1 MQQPFLMKRDTV
13 SGPARSD
20 ADKNI
25 GQKRRTT
32 NELRRIYGPGISHL
46 QHHPLLF
53 GAGGRLPKQKGFAF
67 IINTDNNAAPYLNEE
82 MGEDITALLE
92 ETLK

>member
-1 MQQPFLMKRDTV
+1 M
-13 SGPARSD
+13 
-20 ADKNI
+20 
-25 GQKRRTT
+25 
-32 NELRRIYGPGISHL
+32 
-46 QHHPLLF
+46 
-53 GAGGRLPKQKGFAF
+53 GFAF